1 MDEKTKV
8 TANADNDLLFRD
20 TLNIKKKKKDDDEN
34 INESTDSNEKIEYI
48 TE

>member
-8 TANADNDLLFRD
+8 TANTDNDLLFRD
-20 TLNIKKKKKDDDEN
+20 KLNIKKKEDDEN
-34 INESTDSNEKIEYI
+34 INESTDSNEKIEYF